1 MRLKFLRNNTKGA
14 ALVENAIALPLFIF
28 LIFGTIQFGQAIWA
42 QAALQHGVE
51 MAARCGGILAL
62 ESADP
67 PNPDPLP
74 CSGASCP
81 STSAC
86 SISNPCTVQC
96 YAAKQSLGLNPP
108 VSTFTI
114 PPNNTCTGG
123 YLVTA
128 SYHFSFIEPIPIT
141 KITIRAQSCFPT

>member
-1 MRLKFLRNNTKGA
+1 MRLKFLRDNTRGA

-51 MAARCGGILAL
+51 MAARCGGI
-62 ESADP
+62 SAP
-67 PNPDPLP
+67 P
-74 CSGASCP
+74 CSGSGTPCP
-81 STSAC
+81 STC
-86 SISNPCTVQC
+86 SSNSPCTVAC
-96 YAAKQSLGLNPP
+96 YAAKQSLGLNPT

-128 SYHFSFIEPIPIT
+128 SYPFSFVEPIPIT
-141 KITIRAQSCFPT
+141 KIIIRAQSCFPT

>member
-1 MRLKFLRNNTKGA
+1 MRLKFLRDNTRGA

-28 LIFGTIQFGQAIWA
+28 LIFGTIQFGQAIWT

-51 MAARCGGILAL
+51 MAARCGGILSL
-62 ESADP
+62 GESVA
-67 PNPDPLP
+67 PNPLP
-74 CSGASCP
+74 CSGTSCP

-86 SISNPCTVQC
+86 SINNPCTVQC

-108 VSTFTI
+108 VSTFEI
-114 PPNNTCTGG
+114 PPTVTCTGG

-128 SYHFSFIEPIPIT
+128 SYHFSFIEQIPIT
-141 KITIRAQSCFPT
+141 NIIVKAQSCFPT